1 MVEGMQVSR
10 TNELENGCSHYSI
23 GRIKASSGWR
33 AVNAP
38 GGEADREAALR
49 ALIREAEEYGA
60 DAIIGLDFE
69 VEGVNRVDF
78 DGARLQRVAA
88 TGNAAWAILTAM
100 WRKGLISNEPRNRA
114 ADYAT
119 HTSEPSPATGQQ
131 STIQCRL
138 RLLKS
143 PPRRLSGNHLRSP
156 RCGEHACIRRRRLWR
171 EPQRLARNRGGLI
184 SLMTQAVRTLGSI
197 ARQRL
202 RQPSTA
208 RTR

>member
-1 MVEGMQVSR
+1 VELLYPQAAIVFVHFREAMVESMQVSR

-23 GRIKASSGWR
+23 GRVKASSGWR

-88 TGNAAWAILTAM
+88 TGIAVKISQAA
-100 WRKGLISNEPRNRA
+100 
-114 ADYAT
+114 
-119 HTSEPSPATGQQ
+119 
-131 STIQCRL
+131 
-138 RLLKS
+138 
-143 PPRRLSGNHLRSP
+143 
-156 RCGEHACIRRRRLWR
+156 
-171 EPQRLARNRGGLI
+171 
-184 SLMTQAVRTLGSI
+184 
-197 ARQRL
+197 
-202 RQPSTA
+202 
-208 RTR
+208 